1 MSRQAFMNQDSP
13 AIVPTVTK
21 QIRGNDVYFTLRWSP
36 LQKVDKY
43 AIINTVPAEAG
54 IFELYYL
61 DDKKKLVMMRVAR
74 VWYGG
79 LRSRLRSVTDPD
91 LNDDER
97 HKKILLEREC
107 YFRYTIIGTFGDMQ
121 DLLFFFASRYTP
133 KHITVEHSGRYE
145 EIYVEEKSPNKI
157 VTTG

>member
-1 MSRQAFMNQDSP
+1 MNQESP
-13 AIVPTVTK
+13 AAPPAVTK
-21 QIRGNDVYFTLRWSP
+21 QIKENVAYFTLRWSP

-43 AIINTVPAEAG
+43 VIINSVPAEAG

-61 DDKKKLVMMRVAR
+61 DDKKKLVMMRVSR

-79 LRSRLRSVTDPD
+79 LRSKLRSVTDPE
-91 LNDDER
+91 LEEDER

-107 YFRYTIIGTFGDMQ
+107 YFRYTVISTFGDMQ
-121 DLLFFFASRYTP
+121 DILYFFASRYTP
-133 KHITVEHSGRYE
+133 KHISVEHSGRYE
-145 EIYVEEKSPNKI
+145 EIYLEEKSPNKI